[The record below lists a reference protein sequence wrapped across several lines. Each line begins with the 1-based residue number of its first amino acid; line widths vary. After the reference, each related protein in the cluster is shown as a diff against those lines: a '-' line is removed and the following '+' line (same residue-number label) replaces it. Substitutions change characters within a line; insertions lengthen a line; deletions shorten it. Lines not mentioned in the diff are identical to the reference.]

1 MPSSAS
7 SAMLPLPAARVKR
20 RQVKNAC
27 TNCQKACKKCDDA
40 RPCLRCV
47 KYGMQEACVS
57 SQRKERK
64 KGVKRGPYKKRESKG
79 PSLSP
84 SPRVPCLFAPKNASL
99 RHTTPLTSCPTLS
112 SPSRPP
118 SPPHHTLH
126 TCPLAFPQPTIPRFP
141 SQRPLILR
149 HYTLPTSLP
158 SSSPRIMPRMA
169 FPPLIRLPGHTTPL
183 PCWPSFLLPSTPS
196 IPSHGQTPS
205 CCIPTSST
213 PSMAITPV
221 HGRQRTPAEATAPI
235 DQPCWPSGILVLFI
249 IHLCYFNKDLLIDPH
264 YYSTDCYL
272 HGFLPTCIFLHVI

>member
-1 MPSSAS
+1 
-7 SAMLPLPAARVKR
+7 MLPLPAASQPQRVKR

-79 PSLSP
+79 SSLSL
-84 SPRVPCLFAPKNASL
+84 SSRDPCLFSPKNASL
-99 RHTTPLTSCPTLS
+99 RHSCPTLS
-112 SPSRPP
+112 SPSSPP

-126 TCPLAFPQPTIPRFP
+126 SCPLASPQRTIPRFP
-141 SQRPLILR
+141 SQSPQILR

-158 SSSPRIMPRMA
+158 SSNPSIRPIIPRMA
-169 FPPLIRLPGHTTPL
+169 FPPLIPHQAHTTPL

-196 IPSHGQTPS
+196 IPPHGQTPS
-205 CCIPTSST
+205 CCIQTSST
-213 PSMAITPV
+213 PSMAITLV
-221 HGRQRTPAEATAPI
+221 HGRRRIRAEATAPI
-235 DQPCWPSGILVLFI
+235 DHPRWPSGILVLFI
-249 IHLCYFNKDLLIDPH
+249 IYLCYFNKDLLIDPH